1 MTGHRLLISGSRNLR
16 NTIDNRAIIR
26 DALTRAIFD
35 MTDPTLVTG
44 GQMSTDIATGE
55 KYGADYLCRAEW
67 ILLPPPVMTVE
78 VRRADWKQHGRA
90 AGPKRNQLMVD
101 LGATRMC
108 AFPIGDDTQSRGTWD
123 CIRRARK
130 AGIPVTIYGMGP
142 T

>member
-26 DALTRAIFD
+26 DALTRAIVD

-55 KYGADYLCRAEW
+55 RYGADHLVAVEW
-67 ILLPPPVMTVE
+67 ALLPPPARMIE
-78 VRRADWKQHGRA
+78 VHRAAWKQYGRA

-101 LGATRMC
+101 LGATRMV

-130 AGIPVTIYGMGP
+130 AGIPVTVYGMGP